1 MSSRSLRRSVAI
13 LGLAALLA
21 PAAALHAGQGR
32 PLRAPATH
40 AAPRH
45 NPLLEFL
52 MRLVSGALSQ
62 IDNGGGM
69 DGNG

>member
-21 PAAALHAGQGR
+21 PAAALNAGQSR
-32 PLRAPATH
+32 PLPAPAIQS
-40 AAPRH
+40 APRH
-45 NPLLEFL
+45 NPLIAFL
-52 MRLVSGALSQ
+52 LRLVTGVGSQ
-62 IDNGGGM
+62 IDAGPSL

>member
-21 PAAALHAGQGR
+21 PAGALHAGQVR

-45 NPLLEFL
+45 NPLIEFL
-52 MRLVSGALSQ
+52 MRLVAGTLSQ
-62 IDNGGGM
+62 IDAGAGI

>member
-21 PAAALHAGQGR
+21 PAAGLSAAQSR
-32 PLRAPATH
+32 PLPARATRT
-40 AAPRH
+40 APGH
-45 NPLLEFL
+45 SPLVQFL
-52 MRLVSGALSQ
+52 LRLVTGMGSSIDYGAGS
-62 IDNGGGM
+62 

>member
-21 PAAALHAGQGR
+21 PAAAVHAGQSR

-45 NPLLEFL
+45 NPVIEFL
-52 MRLVSGALSQ
+52 LRLVSGATSVIENNAG
-62 IDNGGGM
+62 IDING
-69 DGNG
+69 

>member
-21 PAAALHAGQGR
+21 PAAG
-32 PLRAPATH
+32 LRAAQSRSLPAPATRT
-40 AAPRH
+40 APGH
-45 NPLLEFL
+45 NPLIQFL
-52 MRLVSGALSQ
+52 LRLVTGIGSVVDFGAGS
-62 IDNGGGM
+62 